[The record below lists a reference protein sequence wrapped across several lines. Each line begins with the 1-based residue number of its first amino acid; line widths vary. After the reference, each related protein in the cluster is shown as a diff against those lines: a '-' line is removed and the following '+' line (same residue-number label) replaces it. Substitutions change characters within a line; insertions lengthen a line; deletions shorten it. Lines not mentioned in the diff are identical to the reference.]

1 MSNPV
6 VRWIMLAVEVWGMV
20 LAYGA
25 YRFNHD
31 PLRAVV
37 VGVCVFGF
45 LGFWAL
51 MLRLRERGQDSA
63 TRDP

>member
-6 VRWIMLAVEVWGMV
+6 VRWIMLAVIIWGMV

-25 YRFNHD
+25 YRYND
-31 PLRAVV
+31 NPLRAVV
-37 VGVCVFGF
+37 VAACVFGF

-51 MLRLRERGQDSA
+51 MLRIRARAEESSQHD
-63 TRDP
+63 